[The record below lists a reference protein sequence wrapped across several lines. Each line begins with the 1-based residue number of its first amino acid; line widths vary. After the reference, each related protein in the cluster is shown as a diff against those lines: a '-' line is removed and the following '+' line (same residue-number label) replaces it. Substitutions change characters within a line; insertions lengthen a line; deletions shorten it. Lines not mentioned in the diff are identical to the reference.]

1 MLFLDNIHILLT
13 IGLGLSLIF
22 YAWASQLL
30 WHIFDGSQKNTSL
43 GAVLLHL
50 AAMTPIPVMSFIN
63 IPLPLFY
70 ILIYGITCFVPVLAK
85 KKKSNGLLLANVR
98 FLIFAAPHLIIIGVQ
113 ALEFNTDVRS
123 VLDNCVLR
131 MAGLVIAAAL
141 SAAASYFLSRYLGKD
156 GLGAAANDL
165 PELHFFSRF
174 VWFCVCSVVIDG
186 IPCMFALPTK
196 FSSLFLI
203 GCNILLLLMALIFGS
218 YVYTIMRSAHV
229 KEEYLRLREEETVQH
244 NRTVLLEHEA
254 YLDSLT
260 GIYTRS
266 YVMTNVTNMLKNGE
280 SFALAFIDLDGLK
293 KINDQQGHMA
303 GDRYLQEFAVCV
315 KEKLHINNIFAR
327 YGGDEFLLLM
337 PGCSMEEAA
346 EQLRK
351 IQKDVSVSG
360 FPFSCGAVWAWPE
373 DGRSA
378 EEWIA
383 EADRIM
389 YEDKKR
395 RKVHKRGDCNECG

>member
-1 MLFLDNIHILLT
+1 MLFLENIHIILT
-13 IGLGLSLIF
+13 IGLGIALIS

-30 WHIFDGSQKNTSL
+30 WHIFDGSPKKWSAGT
-43 GAVLLHL
+43 VLLHL
-50 AAMTPIPVMSFIN
+50 GAMVPIPVMCFIN

-70 ILIYGITCFVPVLAK
+70 ILIYGISCFVPILVK
-85 KKKSNGLLLANVR
+85 KRKSNGLLLANMR

-113 ALEFNTDVRS
+113 ALEFNTDVMS
-123 VLDNCVLR
+123 VLDNAVLR

-141 SAAASYFLSRYLGKD
+141 STAASFLLSLYLAKEGM
-156 GLGAAANDL
+156 GAAENDL
-165 PELHFFSRF
+165 PELHLFSRF

-186 IPCMFALPTK
+186 VPCMFALPTK

-203 GCNILLLLMALIFGS
+203 GCNLLLLLMALIFGS
-218 YVYTIMRSAHV
+218 YVYTILRSAHV
-229 KEEYLRLREEETVQH
+229 KEEYLRLQEEEAIQH
-244 NRTVLLEHEA
+244 NRTALLEHEA

-260 GIYTRS
+260 GIYTRA

-293 KINDQQGHMA
+293 RINDRQGHMA
-303 GDRYLQEFAVCV
+303 GDRYLKEFSVCM

-346 EQLRK
+346 KQLQN
-351 IQKDVSVSG
+351 IQKDVSECG

-383 EADRIM
+383 EADRSM

-395 RKVHKRGDCNECG
+395 RKVRKGGDCNECG